1 VWDDRKQ
8 RRHPAILHRAELTRR
23 AAGAGFSRSAGTA
36 DTRPLGVHHGRQARR
51 KVAIVTGA
59 GAASAAASAPP
70 RPGRLSVVVNDLGGS
85 SAGEGADRSPADEVV
100 AEIKKLGSD
109 AVANYDNVASM
120 EGGERM
126 VKQALD
132 TWGRLDIL
140 VNNAGILR
148 DRMVF
153 NMAEEEWDAVIA
165 VHLKGHFTVTKHA
178 SLVFRQQRSGRIVN
192 TSSESGL
199 GNMGQANYSAAKE
212 GIVGLTRTLALD
224 LGHWRHCQR
233 HPPRAGTGSPSR
245 PNCARRW
252 SARAAPFSATA
263 PRAAAQSAISMMD
276 ELKPEMIAPCRLPL
290 HRQGRQHHG
299 RDFIVGGNEVTL
311 MSLPTRER
319 TIYREGGWTLDALD
333 RIFPSTIGAGVK
345 NPMPPQPPKE

>member
-1 VWDDRKQ
+1 M
-8 RRHPAILHRAELTRR
+8 P
-23 AAGAGFSRSAGTA
+23 
-36 DTRPLGVHHGRQARR
+36 GRLEG

-59 GAASAAASAPP
+59 G
-70 RPGRLSVVVNDLGGS
+70 RGIGRGEALLLAQEGCRVVINDLGGS
-85 SAGEGADRSPADEVV
+85 PAGEGADRSPADDVV

-153 NMAEEEWDAVIA
+153 NMTEEEWDAVID
-165 VHLKGHFTVTKHA
+165 VHLKGHFSVTRHA
-178 SLVFRQQRSGRIVN
+178 SQVFRQQRGGRIIG

-224 LGHWRHCQR
+224 LGRYGVTANAIR
-233 HPPRAGTGSPSR
+233 PRAGTRLTLTPELR
-245 PNCARRW
+245 AAMER
-252 SARAAPFSATA
+252 ARAA
-263 PRAAAQSAISMMD
+263 AAAAGGQESSAQESVGQMD
-276 ELKPEMIAPCRLPL
+276 ALKPELVAPLVVFLCTD
-290 HRQGRQHHG
+290 QAADVNG
-299 RDFIVGGNEVTL
+299 RDFIVGGNEISLV
-311 MSLPTRER
+311 SLPQKER
-319 TIYREGGWTLDALD
+319 SIFREGGWTLDALE
-333 RIFPSTIGAGVK
+333 RVFASTLGAGLK
-345 NPMPPQPPKE
+345 NPMPPQAQK

>member
-1 VWDDRKQ
+1 M
-8 RRHPAILHRAELTRR
+8 
-23 AAGAGFSRSAGTA
+23 AGRLEG
-36 DTRPLGVHHGRQARR
+36 

-59 GAASAAASAPP
+59 G
-70 RPGRLSVVVNDLGGS
+70 RGIGRGEALLLAQEGARVVVNDLGGNPG
-85 SAGEGADRSPADEVV
+85 GEGTDTSPADEVV

-132 TWGRLDIL
+132 TFGRLDIL

-148 DRMVF
+148 DRMIF
-153 NMAEEEWDAVIA
+153 NMSEEEWDAVIA

-212 GIVGLTRTLALD
+212 GITGLTRTLALD
-224 LGHWRHCQR
+224 LGRYGVTANAIR
-233 HPPRAGTGSPSR
+233 PRAGTRLTLTPELR
-245 PNCARRW
+245 AAMER
-252 SARAAPFSATA
+252 ARAA
-263 PRAAAQSAISMMD
+263 AAAGGAEPTSSGDAISQMD
-276 ELKPEMIAPCRLPL
+276 SLKPELVAPLVVYLCTDAAANIN
-290 HRQGRQHHG
+290 G
-299 RDFIVGGNEVTL
+299 RDFIVGGSEISL
-311 MSLPTRER
+311 MSMPDKER
-319 TIYREGGWTLDALD
+319 TIYREGGWTLDTLD
-333 RIFPSTIGAGVK
+333 RVFPSTLGAGVK
-345 NPMPPQPPKE
+345 NPMPPQAPK